1 LKINPS
7 WRFSRKEINRTDQP
21 LSPQVGQ
28 NSFSDTMQQQEERAS
43 QENMKRMLDQIKTQ
57 GDRLAK
63 SMTLRE
69 LRSYKLMVR
78 KFLEESIRR
87 GVGLKETKG
96 WDRRG
101 RGRRYKLLEEIDKQ
115 LLDMTDEL
123 LEQEKGKIE
132 ILNGIG
138 EIRGML
144 VNLLF

>member
-1 LKINPS
+1 MKINPS
-7 WRFSRKEINRTDQP
+7 WRFSRKEMNRTDQP
-21 LSPQVGQ
+21 LSPEVGPK
-28 NSFSDTMQQQEERAS
+28 SFSDTMQQQEEKAS
-43 QENMKRMLDQIKTQ
+43 QENMKRMLEQIQMQ
-57 GDRLAK
+57 GDRLTK

-69 LRSYKLMVR
+69 LRSYKLKVR
-78 KFLEESIRR
+78 QFLEESIRR
-87 GVGLKETKG
+87 GIGLKETKG

-123 LEQEKGKIE
+123 LENEKGKIE

>member
-1 LKINPS
+1 MKINPN

-21 LSPQVGQ
+21 LSPEVGQ
-28 NSFSDTMQQQEERAS
+28 KSFSDTMQQNEERAS
-43 QENMKRMLDQIKTQ
+43 QENMKRMLEQIQMQ

-69 LRSYKLMVR
+69 LRSYKLKVR
-78 KFLEESIRR
+78 QFLEESIRR

-123 LEQEKGKIE
+123 LENEKGKID